1 MTDLIPGTAMAA
13 SMQSGDS
20 AFAAIE
26 PILTATGGLTL
37 AQVEGLTGLNGSTIQ
52 NWVKRGWVA
61 APVGKR
67 YGRRQLMR
75 IILIN
80 MLRDVMKLENIIA
93 IMRYINGSV
102 EDESDDIIPD
112 ERLYD
117 HLCAVIAQARRLQTT
132 DAAQIRRLICSRL
145 DDTALAEASRGKL
158 GSALL
163 VMTLAYIAAQ
173 IKRQADLAYAALE
186 IESL

>member
-1 MTDLIPGTAMAA
+1 MCIRDR
-13 SMQSGDS
+13 
-20 AFAAIE
+20 
-26 PILTATGGLTL
+26 
-37 AQVEGLTGLNGSTIQ
+37 VEGLTGLNGSTIQ

-145 DDTALAEASRGKL
+145 DDTALAEAYRD
-158 GSALL
+158 
-163 VMTLAYIAAQ
+163 VY
-173 IKRQADLAYAALE
+173 KRQHQSRLKRIYELSGKRGGAADAPAFFPLLWAVSYTHLDVYKRQEHEHGEAD
-186 IESL
+186 

>member
-1 MTDLIPGTAMAA
+1 MTDLIPGTALAK
-13 SMQSGDS
+13 SLQTGES

-80 MLRDVMKLENIIA
+80 MLRAVMKLENIIA

-112 ERLYD
+112 EQLYD
-117 HLCAVIAQARRLQTT
+117 YLCVVIDKARKLQTT
-132 DAAQIRRLICSRL
+132 DAEQIRRLIGAQLNGAALTAPSRDKL
-145 DDTALAEASRGKL
+145 SR
-158 GSALL
+158 ALL

-186 IESL
+186 IESQ

>member
-52 NWVKRGWVA
+52 NWVA

-145 DDTALAEASRGKL
+145 DDTELAEASRGKL

>member
-1 MTDLIPGTAMAA
+1 MTDLIPGTALAK
-13 SMQSGDS
+13 SLQTGES

-80 MLRDVMKLENIIA
+80 MLRAVMKWKT
-93 IMRYINGSV
+93 S
-102 EDESDDIIPD
+102 SP
-112 ERLYD
+112 
-117 HLCAVIAQARRLQTT
+117 LCAISMAAWRMKATT
-132 DAAQIRRLICSRL
+132 SFPTSSCTTTCAW
-145 DDTALAEASRGKL
+145 
-158 GSALL
+158 
-163 VMTLAYIAAQ
+163 
-173 IKRQADLAYAALE
+173 
-186 IESL
+186 

>member
-1 MTDLIPGTAMAA
+1 
-13 SMQSGDS
+13 
-20 AFAAIE
+20 
-26 PILTATGGLTL
+26 
-37 AQVEGLTGLNGSTIQ
+37 
-52 NWVKRGWVA
+52 
-61 APVGKR
+61 
-67 YGRRQLMR
+67 
-75 IILIN
+75 
-80 MLRDVMKLENIIA
+80 
-93 IMRYINGSV
+93 MRYINGSV